1 MSQSRA
7 QAIEAINRV
16 GHNIGI
22 PPSQF
27 NVNDW
32 VWLDA
37 KNLRRPYQATKLA
50 PKCYSPFHIS
60 KEGSLVAYQL
70 DLPASWG
77 IHDVFHAS
85 LLLPYQENAIHGPNF
100 S

>member
-1 MSQSRA
+1 MG
-7 QAIEAINRV
+7 V
-16 GHNIGI
+16 

-37 KNLRRPYQATKLA
+37 KNLRLPYQVTKLA
-50 PKCYSPFHIS
+50 PKCYGPFRIS
-60 KEGSLVAYQL
+60 KEVSPVAYQL
-70 DLPASWG
+70 DLPASWS

-85 LLLPYQENAIHGPNF
+85 LFLPYQENAIHGPNF